1 MAAILDK
8 LRDKWDAI
16 TPRERKIVVLG
27 GVAAVVTVVL
37 WLSLSIRDGLHAI
50 EHRNA
55 RMESALDTV
64 AELKARGAKKPGDDD
79 LVSTIGTEPVRLETY
94 LSKAAEAVKITVPSF
109 NPRTPI
115 EKNGF
120 RTYVMQIE
128 LRDLT
133 IEQVKDYLEQIE
145 TGNKLVQVT
154 ALTLNRNFRD
164 KEKLDAKLEIST
176 YAKIPDAAA
185 AGSGSGS
192 ASGSGSPGPGGGS

>member
-1 MAAILDK
+1 MSAFTDK
-8 LRDKWDAI
+8 VRDKWEAI
-16 TPRERKIVVLG
+16 TPRERKIVVFG
-27 GVAAVVTVVL
+27 GVAAVVTIVL
-37 WLSLSIRDGLHAI
+37 WLAMSIRDGLHTI
-50 EHRNA
+50 EHRNE
-55 RMESALDTV
+55 RMEKALDVV
-64 AELKARGAKKPGDDD
+64 ADVRAHGAKKTPGDD

-94 LSKAAEAVKITVPSF
+94 LSKAAEAVKLTVPSF

-145 TGNKLVQVT
+145 TGNRLVQVT

-176 YAKIPDAAA
+176 YAKIPDQ
-185 AGSGSGS
+185 S
-192 ASGSGSPGPGGGS
+192 ASGSGSGSGSGTGTGGS

>member
-1 MAAILDK
+1 MSAFTDK

-27 GVAAVVTVVL
+27 AIAAIVTIVL
-37 WLSLSIRDGLHAI
+37 WLSMSIRDGLHAI
-50 EHRNA
+50 EHRNQ
-55 RMESALDTV
+55 RMERALDVV
-64 AELKARGAKKPGDDD
+64 ADVRAHGVEKPAGQDI
-79 LVSTIGTEPVRLETY
+79 VSAIGTEPVRLETY
-94 LSKAAEAVKITVPSF
+94 LSKAAEAVKLTVPSF

-133 IEQVKDYLEQIE
+133 IEQVKDYLQQIE

-176 YAKIPDAAA
+176 YAKIPDQSA
-185 AGSGSGS
+185 AGSGAGT
-192 ASGSGSPGPGGGS
+192 GTGTGGS